1 MKRQF
6 EPMTQVKIMVGLFIV
21 CVIAV
26 VVMTANSTPI
36 EPVAER
42 PTVNERAIFIMRCTD
57 EGADPIHCAC
67 IYDKVNEG
75 HVLNETL
82 VAHCVLND
90 V

>member
-6 EPMTQVKIMVGLFIV
+6 EPMTQVY
-21 CVIAV
+21 IAV
-26 VVMTANSTPI
+26 GIFIACFIFVVSYDTAPR

-42 PTVNERAIFIMRCTD
+42 ATVNERAIFIMRCTD

-67 IYDKVNEG
+67 IYDKVKEG